1 MSVSLGGVSVCV
13 NGATA
18 NRAPSRAASV
28 KTCLVFINRP
38 ASKTPKRSMKNI
50 GRMIAASTPA
60 APLSEMFPLRLA
72 SILIGLPEKC
82 GAPPSPFKSSSL
94 LLSGQ
99 AALDLGKDGVDL
111 VSNALT
117 KAHNHDCN

>member
-50 GRMIAASTPA
+50 GRMIAASRPA
-60 APLSEMFPLRLA
+60 VPLSEMFPLRLA
-72 SILIGLPEKC
+72 SILIALPRKMWGSAE
-82 GAPPSPFKSSSL
+82 PRLSVRLYLSSE
-94 LLSGQ
+94 
-99 AALDLGKDGVDL
+99 AALDLGKDDIDL